1 MNASFGKRFHNA
13 TTRFF
18 RPKIDDHGVRR
29 SDMGRI
35 LAQWWHP
42 VASKVAL
49 DMLHWAMHLALHQ
62 RIVMAI
68 GIVIDLPAFFVF
80 LDSMFAHNVS

>member
-35 LAQWWHP
+35 LAHWWRP
-42 VASKVAL
+42 VASKSNVAL
-49 DMLHWAMHLALHQ
+49 DMLHRAMRLSSHRH
-62 RIVMAI
+62 IVMAI
-68 GIVIDLPAFFVF
+68 EMAREEGAFFSVR
-80 LDSMFAHNVS
+80 

>member
-1 MNASFGKRFHNA
+1 
-13 TTRFF
+13 
-18 RPKIDDHGVRR
+18 
-29 SDMGRI
+29 
-35 LAQWWHP
+35 
-42 VASKVAL
+42 VASKIAL
-49 DMLHWAMHLALHQ
+49 DMLHWAMRLASHQ